1 MKTPSSTAHRRLRR
15 TTACIA
21 AAGAVATSI
30 AAASV
35 AAGDTPSQPAVH
47 ATATLVD
54 ITGASIGTAR
64 FVEDAAGL
72 LHINVKVAG
81 LTPGLHGVH
90 IHEAGSCTPTFT
102 AAGAHHNPLG
112 AAHGSHAGDLPNLVV
127 NGAGRGRL
135 NASTEQATLS
145 AGPVSVFDLDGSSL
159 IIHAAADDLV
169 TQPTGNSGARV
180 ACGVIVQ

>member
-1 MKTPSSTAHRRLRR
+1 MKNYSSTAHRRLRR
-15 TTACIA
+15 TMAGVA

-35 AAGDTPSQPAVH
+35 AAGDTPSVPAVH

-64 FVEDAAGL
+64 FVEDAAGV
-72 LHINVKVAG
+72 LHVNVKVNG
-81 LTPGLHGVH
+81 LTPGLHGIH
-90 IHEAGSCTPTFT
+90 IHQTGSCTPTFA

-112 AAHGSHAGDLPNLVV
+112 AAHGAHSGDLPNLVV
-127 NGAGRGRL
+127 NGAERGRL
-135 NASTEQATLS
+135 NATTVQATLS
-145 AGPVSVFDLDGSSL
+145 PGPMSVFDLDGSSL
-159 IIHAAADDLV
+159 IIHAATDDFV

-180 ACGVIVQ
+180 ACGVIVK

>member
-1 MKTPSSTAHRRLRR
+1 MKTYRSTAHRRLRR

-21 AAGAVATSI
+21 TAGAVATSI

-35 AAGDTPSQPAVH
+35 AAGDTPSVPAVH

-54 ITGASIGTAR
+54 TTGTVVGTAR

-72 LHINVKVAG
+72 LHVNVKVNG
-81 LTPGLHGVH
+81 LTPGLHGIH
-90 IHEAGSCTPTFT
+90 IHQVGSCTPPFT

-112 AAHGSHAGDLPNLVV
+112 AAHGAHAGDLPNLVV
-127 NGAGRGRL
+127 NGARRGRL
-135 NASTEQATLS
+135 NASTEDATLS
-145 AGPVSVFDLDGSSL
+145 PGPLSVFDLDGSAL
-159 IIHAAADDLV
+159 IIHAAPDDFV

-180 ACGVIVQ
+180 ACGVITN